1 MTPEDLQQFQA
12 IIQAA
17 TAPLAQ
23 QIQTLSAE
31 TKQEIQSTKQEI
43 QTLKTEMNNRFD
55 QLEKLTA
62 DYLDGQVQ
70 AVKRRVDR
78 IEKHLNLTP

>member
-1 MTPEDLQQFQA
+1 MTPEELQQIQA

-17 TAPLAQ
+17 VAPLA
-23 QIQTLSAE
+23 
-31 TKQEIQSTKQEI
+31 TKQEIQA
-43 QTLKTEMNNRFD
+43 LKTEMTDRFD

-62 DYLDGQVQ
+62 DYLDGEVQ
-70 AVKRRVDR
+70 TTKRRVDR

>member
-1 MTPEDLQQFQA
+1 MTPEELQQIQA

-17 TAPLAQ
+17 VAPLA
-23 QIQTLSAE
+23 
-31 TKQEIQSTKQEI
+31 TKQEI

-62 DYLDGQVQ
+62 DYLDGEVQ
-70 AVKRRVDR
+70 KVKRRVDR
-78 IEKHLNLTP
+78 IEKHLNLI

>member
-1 MTPEDLQQFQA
+1 MTPEELQQIQA

-17 TAPLAQ
+17 VAPLA
-23 QIQTLSAE
+23 
-31 TKQEIQSTKQEI
+31 TKQEI

-62 DYLDGQVQ
+62 DYLDGEVQ
-70 AVKRRVDR
+70 KVKRRVDR
-78 IEKHLNLTP
+78 IERHLNLI

>member
-1 MTPEDLQQFQA
+1 MTPEELQQIQD
-12 IIQAA
+12 IIQSSVTAA

-23 QIQTLSAE
+23 QIQTLSKE
-31 TKQEIQSTKQEI
+31 TKQEI

-62 DYLDGQVQ
+62 DYLDGEVQ
-70 AVKRRVDR
+70 KVKRRLDR
-78 IEKHLNLTP
+78 VERHLNLT

>member
-1 MTPEDLQQFQA
+1 MTPEELQQIQQ

-17 TAPLAQ
+17 VAPLA
-23 QIQTLSAE
+23 

-43 QTLKTEMNNRFD
+43 QTLKVEMNNRFD

-62 DYLDGQVQ
+62 DYLDGEVQ
-70 AVKRRVDR
+70 KVKRRLDR
-78 IEKHLNLTP
+78 VERHLNLT